1 MKKREIVFSNKLLW
15 AALAGLLPGAYLLG
29 SGWDWMQ
36 VLVMTLLGGLISV
49 VIALTFLTVLA
60 NYMADR
66 QLDGESIPVALLPF
80 VGMLIGVVVL
90 CFFYDDISR
99 AKHAVES
106 WIHCIGGCSR

>member
-1 MKKREIVFSNKLLW
+1 MKNREIVFSNKLLW

-36 VLVMTLLGGLISV
+36 VLVMTLVGGLISV
-49 VIALTFLTVLA
+49 VIALMLLTVLA

-66 QLDGESIPVALLPF
+66 QLDGESIPVALLP
-80 VGMLIGVVVL
+80 VAGILVAVVVAY
-90 CFFYDDISR
+90 FFHDDIDR

-106 WIHCIGGCSR
+106 WILCIGGCSR